1 MQYLARGMSKVV
13 PKEGVLARYGGE
25 EFVIVLR
32 NYSNEQAT
40 AIAEKIKSRI
50 ASQNLQHAASDYGFI
65 TVSIGVATH
74 ECKTQYATVNELINA
89 ADQNLYICK
98 NTGKNKVVY

>member
-1 MQYLARGMSKVV
+1 MQYLASEMSKVV

-25 EFVIVLR
+25 EFAIVLP

-40 AIAEKIKSRI
+40 AIAEKLKSRI
-50 ASQNLQHAASDYGFI
+50 EHQHLQHAASDYGFI

-89 ADQNLYICK
+89 ADQNLYIGK